1 MRITLDTNVLVSAFI
16 SKNGVCADVL
26 DLVSTFEE
34 IELVLS
40 QEILSEFAEVMRREE
55 VKTRFKYDDR
65 DIASFEEAVRDVS
78 EIIKVV
84 SRFKVVA
91 EDPDDDRVVNTA
103 IDGKVQYIVSGDKHL
118 QRLKKV
124 KKVRIVTPRVF
135 LGIVAKSF
143 GSLMVSKADLGK

>member
-16 SKNGVCADVL
+16 SKSGVCADVL

-55 VKTRFKYDDR
+55 VRTRFKYGDL
-65 DIASFEEAVRDVS
+65 DIASFEEAIRGVAEV
-78 EIIKVV
+78 IKVA
-84 SRFKVVA
+84 SSFQVVP
-91 EDPDDDRVVNTA
+91 EDPGDDVVVNAA
-103 IDGKVQYIVSGDKHL
+103 IDGKVKHVVSGDKHL
-118 QRLKKV
+118 QKLKKV
-124 KKVRIVTPRVF
+124 KKVRIVTPRAF

>member
-118 QRLKKV
+118 QKLKKV